1 MFPCK
6 PAGHTRRVILAGRE
20 VDMSMFACT
29 AGEVS
34 YVLTFADMQ
43 DVAGVAPALDE
54 LGHAA
59 STRLQLSAPAA
70 SSPLSVPGMTPNPRA
85 ALWNVMG
92 RLPDGRA
99 VSERAA
105 LFSYGTRVYQA
116 TAIGMRLDGEA
127 VDTFFGGLRVG
138 R

>member
-1 MFPCK
+1 
-6 PAGHTRRVILAGRE
+6 
-20 VDMSMFACT
+20 MSMFACT